1 MTYSRKC
8 GHTSAGATSTNKL
21 VVTVKY
27 VGEGSQNNDG
37 KKLIHMTDPRLLSFK
52 GKAPDSPSDVVPV
65 G

>member
-8 GHTSAGATSTNKL
+8 GHTSAGETSTNRL
-21 VVTVKY
+21 IITVKY
-27 VGEGSQNNDG
+27 VGGGSQDNDG
-37 KKLIHMTDPRLLSFK
+37 KEPIHMTDPRLLSLK